1 MYSNYQQKNSISSK
15 VIPIVVIGTFL
26 VVSFFGIAKNTLA
39 DNSSTPSGDTTPR
52 IMYWYGKVNQHVDA
66 SGVCQTDPDGD
77 SGANIDRL
85 TYCKKWFPDTTSIE
99 DYKPESIGTWQ
110 DAGNVQSSEYPSSF
124 YYTSAMSYKCV
135 QNGVVVMNPPSIA
148 VVSPNGGNIYAIG
161 QDINLTWE
169 SNNIPETDNMQI
181 GLVQDETNLYYALAD
196 FSLNYGSAT
205 FTIDPYTQPG
215 KYKIKIKDTSAG
227 VEDFSDHSFT
237 IGPVSSPIPDTT
249 LPVIT
254 LLGDSSISIDIG
266 SVFVDPGITATDDVD
281 GDVASKVVMVNPVD
295 INVAGTYTITYDV
308 TDVAGNHALQVS
320 RQVVVNNIP
329 VVINSVPTRGGGGGG
344 GRPPSPAEVSA
355 PAPSTSSST
364 ITTPA
369 TIPSVIIP
377 PTITTNENSSTN
389 PNLVNGNYVVNTTPV
404 AQEVGVPLIENH
416 EIPNVV
422 SKSEIENI
430 KVTKKEKEERLQLTQ
445 DYGVLLEAASIK
457 AADYELI
464 KNNFI
469 WIELALLA
477 TFITYFFSGIW
488 RQENI
493 KPRRK
498 LGTKI

>member
-1 MYSNYQQKNSISSK
+1 M
-15 VIPIVVIGTFL
+15 L
-26 VVSFFGIAKNTLA
+26 
-39 DNSSTPSGDTTPR
+39 TPE
-52 IMYWYGKVNQHVDA
+52 K
-66 SGVCQTDPDGD
+66 
-77 SGANIDRL
+77 
-85 TYCKKWFPDTTSIE
+85 
-99 DYKPESIGTWQ
+99 
-110 DAGNVQSSEYPSSF
+110 SE
-124 YYTSAMSYKCV
+124 
-135 QNGVVVMNPPSIA
+135 
-148 VVSPNGGNIYAIG
+148 
-161 QDINLTWE
+161 
-169 SNNIPETDNMQI
+169 
-181 GLVQDETNLYYALAD
+181 
-196 FSLNYGSAT
+196 
-205 FTIDPYTQPG
+205 
-215 KYKIKIKDTSAG
+215 
-227 VEDFSDHSFT
+227 
-237 IGPVSSPIPDTT
+237 
-249 LPVIT
+249 
-254 LLGDSSISIDIG
+254 
-266 SVFVDPGITATDDVD
+266 
-281 GDVASKVVMVNPVD
+281 
-295 INVAGTYTITYDV
+295 
-308 TDVAGNHALQVS
+308 VS